1 MKERVSGLRNRKK
14 FTLGCNY
21 LLFLGPALLY
31 FFVIKLT
38 PFLLG
43 IGYSMTDWNG
53 ISKEINFS
61 GFANFRKIFTND
73 SQFWLSMWF
82 TIKYSLVTVVLS
94 NLAGFTLA
102 YFLSKNI
109 PCRNVM
115 RSGFYLPN
123 VIGGIVLG
131 FIWQFIYL
139 NVFKSIGETTGLGF
153 FQMMWLG
160 TPGTA
165 FWGLAIVEVWKLSGY
180 LMLIYIAGL
189 TTLGKEY
196 IEAATIDGANGRQV
210 LRHIILPLLMPSIT
224 QCLFLS
230 ILNTFKVYDVN
241 LALTAGGPFRSS
253 EAITMNVYQTAFFE
267 NQMGLGSAKALI
279 LVIFIVVVTQIQV
292 YVTSKSEVQM

>member
-1 MKERVSGLRNRKK
+1 MVKR
-14 FTLGCNY
+14 CNY
-21 LLFLGPALLY
+21 LLFLGPAAAYFLL
-31 FFVIKLT
+31 IKMT

-43 IGYSMTDWNG
+43 IGYSLTDWNG
-53 ISKEINFS
+53 ISKEINFN
-61 GFANFRKIFTND
+61 GFANFQKIFTKD
-73 SQFWLSMWF
+73 SQFWLSLVF
-82 TIKYSLVTVVLS
+82 TVKYSFVTVIIS
-94 NLAGFTLA
+94 NLLGFGLA

-109 PCRNVM
+109 PCRNLI
-115 RSGFYLPN
+115 RSGFYMPN

-139 NVFKSIGETTGLGF
+139 NVFKSIGEATGLGF
-153 FQMMWLG
+153 FKMMWLG

-196 IEAATIDGANGRQV
+196 LEAATIDGANKRQV
-210 LRHIILPLLMPSIT
+210 LKNIILPLMMPSIT

-267 NQMGLGSAKALI
+267 NQMGLGSAKALL
-279 LVIFIVVVTQIQV
+279 LVVFIVIVTQIQV
-292 YVTSKSEVQM
+292 YFTSRNEVQM